1 MSWKR
6 IITGVVVLVAVL
18 LVGGLV
24 AQDLF
29 GGFRDEADRIEG
41 ELDRLRGA
49 NAKVASQH
57 RLLARQLRALK
68 GNPAVLEKAAREDLG
83 FIRDGEIVV
92 VLPR

>member
-6 IITGVVVLVAVL
+6 ITRFVAVSLAALLVGVLVA
-18 LVGGLV
+18 G
-24 AQDLF
+24 DLF
-29 GGFRDEADRIEG
+29 GGFRDEADRIEN

-57 RLLARQLRALK
+57 RDLARQLRALK

-83 FIRDGEIVV
+83 YIRDGEIVV